1 MTARNLIISLV
12 LSLALTSFITS
23 LYVFYP
29 IIAWIVTGSLES
41 MFTRHSD
48 GTVAIAGGMGA
59 PVVGYMV
66 LLEIVFFLILFA
78 FLQRISGKSLDR

>member
-12 LSLALTSFITS
+12 LSLALTFFITT

-41 MFTRHSD
+41 MFTRDTD
-48 GTVAIAGGMGA
+48 GTVVIAGGMSA
-59 PVVGYMV
+59 PVVVYMV
-66 LLEIVFFLILFA
+66 LLEIAFFLILFA
-78 FLQRISGKSLDR
+78 FLQRISRKSLDP